1 MSEQESPL
9 RKYLRETF
17 NEMVAGKQQM
27 EGTGAVEETD
37 FVPDALMGPAGMV
50 KGTLKKMAKEGP
62 KIVKAGVD
70 EIKDLIEKGK
80 VAGYTKDRM
89 RVLINTF
96 NTGDKTK
103 KEKIKQLF
111 DKDAAKAAQPEVKE
125 FVPENLGKSYKRYSG
140 GGYTKPSNVMDYS
153 PQPLLEQGVKKAKE

>member
-1 MSEQESPL
+1 MAPEDALKEF
-9 RKYLRETF
+9 RYLTE
-17 NEMVAGKQQM
+17 NKKVIAGKQGFLKRRL
-27 EGTGAVEETD
+27 EDVVNGYFSGD
-37 FVPDALMGPAGMV
+37 
-50 KGTLKKMAKEGP
+50 KGNADEK
-62 KIVKAGVD
+62 VKAGVD

-80 VAGYTKDRM
+80 AAGYTKDRM

-111 DKDAAKAAQPEVKE
+111 DRDAAKAGQPEVKE